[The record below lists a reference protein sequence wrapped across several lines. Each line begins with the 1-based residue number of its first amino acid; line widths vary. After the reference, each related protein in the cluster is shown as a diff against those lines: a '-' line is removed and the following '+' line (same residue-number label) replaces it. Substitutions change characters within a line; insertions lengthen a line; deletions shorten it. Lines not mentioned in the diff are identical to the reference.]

1 MAECGCSA
9 SQPIAMPNFLGPR
22 VNVTTEAAQLRHIG
36 AGILTIRVHDDG
48 PQSIHLSCCI
58 YTLTKK
64 CNYTNRLRFI
74 SGFWRFMIHL

>member
-36 AGILTIRVHDDG
+36 AGILTIRVLVVYFHN
-48 PQSIHLSCCI
+48 LFI
-58 YTLTKK
+58 YHVASTL
-64 CNYTNRLRFI
+64 
-74 SGFWRFMIHL
+74 